1 MRHAAESG
9 KVALCIQRFARDEMD
24 NSEYRPPTK
33 HARVNFA
40 IIRCLRDTGDGDYV
54 AARLA
59 ARHRL
64 VPQFL
69 WSAEQAIEKYLKGIL
84 TLHRVSAL
92 NIGHDISK
100 ALTLIEEELGFEV
113 PLTLP
118 QQEVFKL
125 IAEWDSD
132 RYFLNHVGV
141 KGNELHYLD
150 QMVWRIR
157 QYCQPLDVVH
167 YADEPSRAVL
177 EQNVKAIQGRE
188 LTALREGALA
198 GGRLE
203 KMLVDKNDPARSALV
218 WKNLMFSTSTRKKVN
233 RRNHMHVSNAPLWLE
248 PDLIDDV
255 AKLLKVPKP
264 IQEEYRQLARRRAL
278 EEE

>member
-1 MRHAAESG
+1 MSRKAG
-9 KVALCIQRFARDEMD
+9 
-24 NSEYRPPTK
+24 
-33 HARVNFA
+33 A
-40 IIRCLRDTGDGDYV
+40 I
-54 AARLA
+54 
-59 ARHRL
+59 H
-64 VPQFL
+64 
-69 WSAEQAIEKYLKGIL
+69 
-84 TLHRVSAL
+84 SAL

-100 ALTLIEEELGFEV
+100 ALTLIEKELGFDI

-118 QQEVFKL
+118 QKEVFIL

-132 RYFLNHVGV
+132 RYFLNPVGV

-177 EQNVKAIQGRE
+177 EQNVKVIQERE
-188 LTALREGALA
+188 LTAPREGALA

-203 KMLVDKNDPARSALV
+203 KMLVDKNDPARPALV

-233 RRNHMHVSNAPLWLE
+233 RRNHMHVSNAPMWLE

-278 EEE
+278 EQE

>member
-1 MRHAAESG
+1 
-9 KVALCIQRFARDEMD
+9 MD
-24 NSEYRPPTK
+24 NTEYRPPTR
-33 HARVNFA
+33 HAKVNFA

-84 TLHRVSAL
+84 TLHRVSAK

-100 ALTLIEEELGFEV
+100 ALVLVEKELGFEI
-113 PLTLP
+113 PLTAP
-118 QQEVFKL
+118 QKKVFEL

-132 RYFLNHVGV
+132 RYFLNHVAV
-141 KGNELHYLD
+141 EGNELHYLD
-150 QMVWRIR
+150 QIVWRIR
-157 QYCQPLDVVH
+157 QYCQPLDVVRH
-167 YADEPSRAVL
+167 ADEPSRAVL

-188 LTALREGALA
+188 LTAPREGDLT

-203 KMLVDKNDPARSALV
+203 KMLGDKTDPARPALV
-218 WKNLMFSTSTRKKVN
+218 WKNLMFSTSTRKKVK
-233 RRNHMHVSNAPLWLE
+233 RRNYMHISNAPLWLD

-255 AKLLKVPKP
+255 AELLQMPKP
-264 IQEEYRQLARRRAL
+264 TIEAYRQLAKKRAR
-278 EEE
+278 EPK